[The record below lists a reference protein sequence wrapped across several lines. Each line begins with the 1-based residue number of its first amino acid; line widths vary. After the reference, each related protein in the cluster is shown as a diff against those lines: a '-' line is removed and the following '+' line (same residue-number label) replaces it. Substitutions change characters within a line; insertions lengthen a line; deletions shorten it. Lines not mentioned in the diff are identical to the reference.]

1 MDYLQHD
8 AYVRAVR
15 TERRIAASGRRRAR
29 RDAWH
34 RHPMRRAVA
43 CGLHRFADR
52 VAPAPPSG
60 QRPTAGV
67 R

>member
-15 TERRIAASGRRRAR
+15 TERRVAASGRLRAR
-29 RDAWH
+29 PDPSH
-34 RHPMRRAVA
+34 RHPMRRVVA
-43 CGLHRFADR
+43 CSLHRIADR
-52 VAPAPPSG
+52 VAPAPSADR
-60 QRPTAGV
+60 RPTASV